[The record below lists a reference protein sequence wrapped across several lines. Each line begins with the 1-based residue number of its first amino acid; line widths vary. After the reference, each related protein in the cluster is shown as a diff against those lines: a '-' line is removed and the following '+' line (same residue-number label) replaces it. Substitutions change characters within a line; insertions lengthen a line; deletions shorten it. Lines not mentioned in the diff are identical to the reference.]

1 MSNPQI
7 ASNSSSSL
15 LSTISSSSAV
25 MTNPYV
31 YSQTSNVDEFCSTQW
46 VKTDPQSGNYTSN
59 STVNFDIAK
68 MGLVGRCILDM
79 PFKQADTG
87 AVATDTL
94 CPNFPL
100 WAIQEIVLS
109 SQGRTISR
117 LDRSC
122 IMARIGERPSYTR
135 LGIESGMLLSATGSV
150 ISTAL
155 PATRTD
161 DQDHAYLSLDFA
173 FNDDQYALDTL
184 FLQSVRISVVIGNL
198 GALTKTTASNAFSQS
213 LAVSAPSLYV
223 QYKNQNQMSSDALT
237 SANYSSG
244 LLSTIIPTMVSESVA
259 YKDYAGV
266 VGTENEITV
275 NLKETSCIENIYVMA
290 VVHPENSGTTAPS
303 EGGGLGAAGDN
314 YAGTCIPTHI
324 SGNIVFSSNGQNWF
338 DLPAR
343 LIGTYGYE
351 SQEGRN
357 AYSNCPVSELTASG
371 ALPYVYCLNMSQG
384 GLITNEVQGLLSMRE
399 LSNPTISFKAKS
411 DAVTAGKKVGIH
423 ICYST
428 RQLAT
433 VVSSSGAFNISLS
446 N

>member
-31 YSQTSNVDEFCSTQW
+31 YSQTSNVSEFTSTQW
-46 VKTDPQSGNYTSN
+46 VKTDPQSGTYTSN

-68 MGLVGRCILDM
+68 MGLVGRCILDL
-79 PFKQADTG
+79 PFEQAPN

-94 CPNFPL
+94 CPNYPI

-122 IMARIGERPSYTR
+122 IMARIGERPNYTKS
-135 LGIESGMLLSATGSV
+135 GIEDSFLLSATGSV
-150 ISTAL
+150 IGTSF

-161 DQDHAYLSLDFA
+161 DENHAYLTLDFA

-184 FLQSVRISVVIGNL
+184 FLQSCRISVVIGNL
-198 GALTKTTASNAFSQS
+198 SALTKTTSSNAFSQS
-213 LAVSAPSLYV
+213 LAIATPALYI

-244 LLSTIIPTMVSESVA
+244 LLSSILPTMVSESVA
-259 YKDYAGV
+259 YKDFDATE
-266 VGTENEITV
+266 GTINDIVV
-275 NLKETSCIENIYVMA
+275 NLKETSCVENIYVMA
-290 VVHPENSGTTAPS
+290 IVHPENSGTTAPT
-303 EGGGLGAAGDN
+303 GDPLAGGDN
-314 YAGTCIPTHI
+314 FAGCCIPLHI

-343 LIGTYGYE
+343 LIGTYGWE

-357 AYSNCPVSELTASG
+357 AYSNCPEATLTTSG
-371 ALPYVYCLNMSQG
+371 AMPYVYCLNMSQG
-384 GLITNEVQGLLSMRE
+384 GLITNHVQGLLSMRE
-399 LSNPTISFKAKS
+399 LSNPTISFKCRSSAAS
-411 DAVTAGKKVGIH
+411 ADKKVGIH

-433 VVSSSGAFNISLS
+433 VVASSGQYNISLS